1 MGNTGVSSLGL
12 TCKVM
17 PATWLVCSACVW
29 VFHQLRL
36 NSGK

>member
-17 PATWLVCSACVW
+17 PATWLGC
-29 VFHQLRL
+29 
-36 NSGK
+36 